1 MCCRRQMFFFP
12 FFSVFIISFQNNR
25 ILYFR
30 KIYILWLSIQC
41 NLGKRLSERQT
52 HRHRSRDARVDCGGD
67 GEGGGRGGGGGG
79 GCGDRLGQVDQSLRF
94 SHRLGYLATIIY

>member
-1 MCCRRQMFFFP
+1 MRD
-12 FFSVFIISFQNNR
+12 
-25 ILYFR
+25 
-30 KIYILWLSIQC
+30 
-41 NLGKRLSERQT
+41 
-52 HRHRSRDARVDCGGD
+52 RHTDTSRDARVDCGGD